1 MQFFG
6 EPFSSDYYAGLPSET
21 ALYLQRIAQEVVLA
35 NLVLWNRNQSKQPAG
50 VTASFYPDPK
60 FDRETPTLSKPYGS
74 GLASVDEIK
83 DYLQQLVVHSPGLA
97 YMENIGV
104 TKQGRTIP
112 VLYLGT
118 PDKKKVRVWIQAA
131 LHGNEPAGA
140 EAVCM
145 LVRYLLCEKKDVNC

>member
-1 MQFFG
+1 M
-6 EPFSSDYYAGLPSET
+6 
-21 ALYLQRIAQEVVLA
+21 VLA

-83 DYLQQLVVHSPGLA
+83 DYLQQLVVRSPGLA

-104 TKQGRTIP
+104 TKQGRTIRYFIW
-112 VLYLGT
+112 VLPT
-118 PDKKKVRVWIQAA
+118 R
-131 LHGNEPAGA
+131 
-140 EAVCM
+140 
-145 LVRYLLCEKKDVNC
+145 RR